1 MWVSE
6 AGMVENVDQI
16 IKEYKDSRKLQV
28 KNKQP
33 CNSIF
38 HFLEKVYFFKYM
50 YCVCQ
55 YVMNFIILQPLRIC
69 ILGPPASGKTTVC
82 QKLCEFYKLHH
93 IKIKDVIDEALE
105 ELVRPN
111 LVQNGWKNDTLGQLY
126 RTVDFCVRHY
136 FLLCKPYICKRKM
149 SESLVQLKNK

>member
-1 MWVSE
+1 
-6 AGMVENVDQI
+6 
-16 IKEYKDSRKLQV
+16 
-28 KNKQP
+28 
-33 CNSIF
+33 
-38 HFLEKVYFFKYM
+38 
-50 YCVCQ
+50 
-55 YVMNFIILQPLRIC
+55 MNFIILQPLRIC

-149 SESLVQLKNK
+149 SESLVQLKNKIRSNLTIQSSSKRCPGEQTRRTRRMMTARHRMLRSSSTR

>member
-6 AGMVENVDQI
+6 AGMVENIDQI

-33 CNSIF
+33 CQQ
-38 HFLEKVYFFKYM
+38 HFPFSGKVNFFKY
-50 YCVCQ
+50 CVFQ

-111 LVQNGWKNDTLGQLY
+111 LVQNGWKNDTLGQLLY
-126 RTVDFCVRHY
+126 
-136 FLLCKPYICKRKM
+136 
-149 SESLVQLKNK
+149 

>member
-1 MWVSE
+1 MTRSSRSTKTP
-6 AGMVENVDQI
+6 ENYRSKTNSLV
-16 IKEYKDSRKLQV
+16 
-28 KNKQP
+28 
-33 CNSIF
+33 NSIF
-38 HFLEKVYFFKYM
+38 HFLEKVNFFKY
-50 YCVCQ
+50 CVFQ

-111 LVQNGWKNDTLGQLY
+111 LVQNGWKNDTLGQLLY
-126 RTVDFCVRHY
+126 
-136 FLLCKPYICKRKM
+136 
-149 SESLVQLKNK
+149 